1 MCVSFCL
8 IKRARWCAFGVCMCR
23 VPNSFLCTSCILLE
37 PLHRPVTPVTCVCVC
52 VCGCTCAVRVL
63 RGVCVLF
70 IHTNAN
76 KHTQDVS
83 EEIPENTYVIPEG
96 FSLWDAPPPSIGE
109 DIVGKCIYMK
119 WENVGWEI
127 GRVTKHFPGKGWG
140 KKGLNCDILLLSD
153 NNTWGHKL
161 SLESYGGGDDQ
172 PVGSWVLLSRD

>member
-1 MCVSFCL
+1 MCVYVCVCQCVLSVFFPCLQAIVCVSFCL

-96 FSLWDAPPPSIGE
+96 FSLWDAPPPSQ
-109 DIVGKCIYMK
+109 IV
-119 WENVGWEI
+119 
-127 GRVTKHFPGKGWG
+127 
-140 KKGLNCDILLLSD
+140 
-153 NNTWGHKL
+153 
-161 SLESYGGGDDQ
+161 LERTLWAS
-172 PVGSWVLLSRD
+172 VST